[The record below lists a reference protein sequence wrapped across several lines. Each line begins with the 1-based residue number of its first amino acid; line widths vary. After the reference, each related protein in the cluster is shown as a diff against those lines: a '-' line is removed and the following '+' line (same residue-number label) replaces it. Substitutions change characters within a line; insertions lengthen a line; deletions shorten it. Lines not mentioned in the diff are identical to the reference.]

1 MLAEAAL
8 LVSLSVTHGPEA
20 DGCATRAEL
29 SRAVE
34 RRLKRRV
41 FVAAEQAQLRLD
53 VAFAKRGSEVVA
65 TIRLVDAEG
74 RSRGTRSLTT
84 ASHCSALDDSL
95 ALSIALLVDEPPEPE
110 PEAAPEAA
118 APIAATPEA
127 TAAGSKPPP
136 RPARE
141 PTSIT
146 IPSEVAAP
154 REPWHFSIGVAGAV
168 AWGLLPEVRPAIV
181 GWARLVPRRFVPIIL
196 QGEGFWASEA
206 ARDAS
211 SGARFQLWRAA
222 LALCPT
228 MSSSESSSFGLCA
241 GQKLGWLTVEGYGF
255 DQNLQDRRLSFALSL
270 GAEGRQLLW
279 KPFSLRGYLGAEI
292 PLVRDRFTSGGE
304 NAVELFRPSPV
315 AFGAELGLE
324 AALW

>member
-8 LVSLSVTHGPEA
+8 LVSLSVSHGPDA
-20 DGCATRAEL
+20 DGCATRAQL

-53 VAFAKRGSEVVA
+53 VAFAKRGSDLVA

-84 ASHCSALDDSL
+84 ESHCSALDDSL

-110 PEAAPEAA
+110 PELEAQPESATPAA
-118 APIAATPEA
+118 ARTEGAPAP
-127 TAAGSKPPP
+127 SKPPAP
-136 RPARE
+136 RE
-141 PTSIT
+141 PIAIT
-146 IPSEVAAP
+146 IPPEVAAP
-154 REPWHFSIGVAGAV
+154 REPWHFSFGVAGAV
-168 AWGLLPEVRPAIV
+168 AWGLLPEVRPAV
-181 GWARLVPRRFVPIIL
+181 VVWARLMPHGFVPIIL
-196 QGEGFWASEA
+196 QGEGFWPSDA
-206 ARDAS
+206 ARDTS
-211 SGARFQLWRAA
+211 SGAHFQLWRAG

-228 MSSSESSSFGLCA
+228 LSSTPSNAFGLCV
-241 GQKLGWLTVEGYGF
+241 GQQVGWLSVQGYGF
-255 DQNLQDRRLSFALSL
+255 DQNLEDRRLSFALSL

-279 KPFSLRGYLGAEI
+279 KPFSLRAYLGAEI